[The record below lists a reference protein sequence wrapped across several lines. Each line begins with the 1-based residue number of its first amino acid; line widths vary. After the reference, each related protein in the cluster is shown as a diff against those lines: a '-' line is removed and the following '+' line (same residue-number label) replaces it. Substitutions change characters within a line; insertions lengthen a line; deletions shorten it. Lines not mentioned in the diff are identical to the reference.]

1 MLKTARKSMSSE
13 NVTLCVCNHRKQ
25 VNFHV
30 MECMRTSAKCLKMKN
45 AHAKLLIMQICDA
58 LVANEVVV
66 A

>member
-1 MLKTARKSMSSE
+1 MSSE
-13 NVTLCVCNHRKQ
+13 NVSLCVCNHTTAKQ

-30 MECMRTSAKCLKMKN
+30 IECMRTFAECLKIKN

-58 LVANEVVV
+58 LVANVVVV